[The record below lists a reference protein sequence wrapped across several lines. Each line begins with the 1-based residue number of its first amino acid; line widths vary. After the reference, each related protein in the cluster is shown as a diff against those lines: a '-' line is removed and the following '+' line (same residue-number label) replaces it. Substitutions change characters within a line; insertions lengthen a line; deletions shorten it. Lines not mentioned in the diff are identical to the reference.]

1 MLLYDFRGFSSSRSG
16 FDTAPHIDTWT
27 NEKTVN
33 GDNDLSIGGLHLI
46 GSARIELNVAGL
58 KKILCLLMFSSLHSQ
73 VLA

>member
-58 KKILCLLMFSSLHSQ
+58 KKFC
-73 VLA
+73 VY